1 MSQFSAR
8 SGNLFFREK
17 RPILGDELKQKFQK
31 FKQNRIFFHFQKM
44 ESKIFQIQI
53 ILYHLNLIWAK
64 FKQNQRPFFGSSQ
77 VDLTLKFF

>member
-17 RPILGDELKQKFQK
+17 RPILGDELKQKFQN

-64 FKQNQRPFFGSSQ
+64 FKQNQRTFFGRE
-77 VDLTLKFF
+77 VGR